1 MAQEEKAKEPTVTFT
16 AKAGLPGAPQ
26 TMEVHASPGD
36 IQPWDLDRWPQLEQV
51 GKPRPRA
58 EGPLKVTGRAKYTYD
73 VKLPGMLYGRMIG
86 AAIPAGEIVSID
98 TKKAEALAGVKAVWT
113 ADSKVVRFAGQD
125 VAAVAAV
132 SPEIAMDAARLVEV
146 TYEEKPFVHELR
158 AAMRDGAP
166 LVFGEAESPAGKD
179 IPRKG
184 NVVGPSGGRRSVR
197 GDVEK
202 GFAEA
207 QVVHEGTYYCPV
219 HTHSSLETHGVVAS
233 WEGDQLTVHA
243 STQGVFSVREGLAE
257 ALGIDRKNVRVLCEH
272 MGGGF
277 GSKLGPSASG
287 SAFAVVACKLAK
299 KAGAPVKLMLDR
311 KQEHLCTGN
320 APSALMT
327 VKVGAKKDGTITALH
342 YTSHGSAGVATGAG
356 TAGPA
361 ASLHGKNPNF
371 KAEQYDVF
379 TNAGPAAPLRAPG
392 HSQGAFGIES
402 AVDELADKLGM
413 DPLELRKRNEASPVR
428 MAQYDLGA
436 SAIGWHRR
444 NKKAGDTSTG
454 DWGSGLGG
462 ATDSL
467 RRDAG
472 GGSGESAAVAPT
484 GSGLGGAGGHDTM
497 SPRSKKSRGI
507 GMANGNW
514 YVFASDDSNAQVRV
528 HRDGSV
534 EVIAGYQDIGTG
546 SRTAMAVVAA
556 EELGI
561 ETTAV
566 TMRIGD
572 TRFPEG
578 PGSGGSVTVNSMAP
592 VVRLAAHQA
601 RTKLFALAAPLL
613 GAAPEELDAAHG
625 KIFVA
630 RDSSRSVTFKQ
641 AAAKMSGE
649 TIDCLAKRGR
659 QYETFR
665 GDLAGTQFAEV
676 EVDTETG
683 EVRVLKMVSVNDC
696 GFPVNPLT
704 AQSQVI
710 GAMIQGASWALLENR
725 ILDPNVGTMVNPN
738 LEWYKIFAPADMFE
752 AHSILTPVANLG
764 NNTSTAGIGEP
775 PIVPTLAAVANAVFN
790 AIGVRI
796 RELPITPDR
805 VTAALSEARRRA

>member
-1 MAQEEKAKEPTVTFT
+1 MAQDEKAKEPTVTFQ
-16 AKAGLPGAPQ
+16 AKGGLLTDPKP
-26 TMEVHASPGD
+26 MEVHASVGD
-36 IQPWDLDRWPQLEQV
+36 IKPWDADSWAQFEQV

-58 EGPLKVTGRAKYTYD
+58 EAPLKVTGRAKYTYD
-73 VKLPGMLYGRMIG
+73 VKLPGMLHGRMIG
-86 AAIPAGEIVSID
+86 AEVPAGEIVSID
-98 TKKAEALAGVKAVWT
+98 TSKAEALPGVKAVWT
-113 ADSKVVRFAGQD
+113 AESRVVRFAGQD

-132 SPEIAMDAARLVEV
+132 SPEIAMDAARLVQVSYKER
-146 TYEEKPFVHELR
+146 PFTAELR
-158 AAMRDGAP
+158 EAMKDGAP
-166 LVFGEAESPAGKD
+166 LVYDLDKSPAGPD
-179 IPRKG
+179 VPRKG
-184 NVVGPSGGRRSVR
+184 NVFGPGRSRGR

-207 QVVHEGTYYCPV
+207 EVVHEGTYYCPV
-219 HTHSSLETHGVVAS
+219 HTHSPLETHGVVAS
-233 WEGDQLTVHA
+233 WEGDQLTVYA
-243 STQGVFSVREGLAE
+243 STQGIFAVREGLAE
-257 ALGIDRKNVRVLCEH
+257 ALGIDRKNVRVICEH

-287 SAFAVVACKLAK
+287 SAFAMTACKLAK
-299 KAGAPVKLMLDR
+299 KAGAPVKMMLDR

-327 VKVGAKKDGTITALH
+327 VKVGAKKDGTITAVH
-342 YTSHGSAGVATGAG
+342 YKSYGSAGVAGGAG

-361 ASLHGKNPNF
+361 GSLHGKNPNF
-371 KAEQYDVF
+371 KAEEYDVF

-413 DPLELRKRNEASPVR
+413 DPIELRKKNEASPVR

-436 SAIGWHRR
+436 KEIGWARR
-444 NKKAGDTSTG
+444 NKKAGD
-454 DWGSGLGG
+454 
-462 ATDSL
+462 
-467 RRDAG
+467 
-472 GGSGESAAVAPT
+472 AP
-484 GSGLGGAGGHDTM
+484 G
-497 SPRSKKSRGI
+497 PRKRGI

-514 YVFASDDSNAQVRV
+514 YVFAAEDVGAQVKV

-546 SRTAMAVVAA
+546 SRTAIAVVAA

-561 ETTAV
+561 ETSAV

-578 PGSGGSVTVNSMAP
+578 PGSGGSVTINSVAP
-592 VVRLAAHQA
+592 VVRLAANEA
-601 RTKLFALAAPLL
+601 RTKLLALAAPLL
-613 GAAPEELDAAHG
+613 GVAPEELDAANG

-630 RDSSRSVTFKQ
+630 KDKTKAISFKQ

-649 TIDCLAKRGR
+649 TIDCLAKRGK

-683 EVRVLKMVSVNDC
+683 EIRVVKMVSVNDC
-696 GFPVNPLT
+696 GFPANPLT
-704 AQSQVI
+704 TESQVI

-725 ILDPNVGTMVNPN
+725 ILDRQVGTMVNPN

-752 AHSILTPVANLG
+752 AKSILTPVANLG

-775 PIVPTLAAVANAVFN
+775 PIVPTLAVIANAVYN

-805 VTAALSEARRRA
+805 VLAALSEAKRRA